1 MIMIWMITI
10 ISVPTIIIWRSC
22 VRSIIV
28 VPDCRIPAIIDFD
41 ILAVIYIDIDIVI
54 PPAVINVDFV
64 ATVIITAHLIII
76 TYFIISG
83 YWLISSGTILA
94 DGGW

>member
-1 MIMIWMITI
+1 MSTI
-10 ISVPTIIIWRSC
+10 IVWGSGIRPVRIVTHSSVAT
-22 VRSIIV
+22 V
-28 VPDCRIPAIIDFD
+28 VDLD
-41 ILAVIYIDIDIVI
+41 ILTIVYIDIDIVI

-64 ATVIITAHLIII
+64 ATVVITAHLIII
-76 TYFIISG
+76 TYFIVTG